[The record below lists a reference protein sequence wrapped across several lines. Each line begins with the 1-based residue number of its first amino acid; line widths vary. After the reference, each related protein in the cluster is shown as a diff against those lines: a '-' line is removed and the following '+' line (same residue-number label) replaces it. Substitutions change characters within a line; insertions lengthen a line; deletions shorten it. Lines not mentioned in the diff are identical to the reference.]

1 MPKSKELRVLPVV
14 SPAGILVA
22 ENGRLGGH
30 MARALLVDDDSSGL
44 GALAELIEREGF
56 ITTTAMTLADGRARI
71 DDAQPDVVLTDLMLP
86 DGSGLELVEAAAT
99 IGAQVVLITGHASV
113 ETAVEALRR
122 GATDYLTK
130 PVDLARLKTILANVA
145 RTRELQAEIGSL
157 RGELRKL
164 GRFGP
169 LIGASAAM
177 GTVYDLI
184 ARVAPTDATVCI
196 LGESGTGKEV
206 VAQAVYEL
214 SRRRKGP
221 FVPVNCGAVSPTLIE
236 STLFGHEKGSF
247 TGAERT
253 HRGVFEQASGGT
265 LFLDEVSEM
274 PVELQVKLLRVLETG
289 TVMRI
294 GGESPIAIDVR
305 VIAATNRA
313 PEQSIQEGKL
323 RGDLWYRLN
332 VFPISLPPLRERVGD
347 IEVLAEHFLAELN
360 AAQGTSKRWGPT
372 GWTALLRYGWPGNVR
387 ELKNLVHRA
396 YILAEEEIGADCLPP
411 DLLGSLRSV
420 NVLRSS
426 QPAEMGTPLTVRVGS
441 TVADVEQQL
450 IMATLD
456 ACGGN
461 KQKAAELLGVSL
473 KTIYNRLN
481 AYREHRAA

>member
-1 MPKSKELRVLPVV
+1 MP
-14 SPAGILVA
+14 
-22 ENGRLGGH
+22 H
-30 MARALLVDDDSSGL
+30 ALLIDDDPSGL
-44 GALAELIEREGF
+44 GALAELIEHEGF
-56 ITTTAMTLADGRARI
+56 AVTTATTLAEGRARI
-71 DDAQPDVVLTDLMLP
+71 DEAPPDVVLTDLMLP
-86 DGSGLELVEAAAT
+86 DGSGLEVMEAAAGA
-99 IGAQVVLITGHASV
+99 GAQVVLITGHASV

-130 PVDLARLKTILANVA
+130 PIDLARLKTILANVA

-177 GTVYDLI
+177 NVVYDLI

-274 PVELQVKLLRVLETG
+274 PAELQVKLLRVLETG

-294 GGESPIAIDVR
+294 GGETPIGIDVR
-305 VIAATNRA
+305 VIAATNRV
-313 PEQSIQEGKL
+313 PEQAIQEGRL

-332 VFPISLPPLRERVGD
+332 VFPIGLPPLRERGGD

-360 AAQGTSKRWGPT
+360 AGQGTAKRWGASAR
-372 GWTALLRYGWPGNVR
+372 TALGRYGWPGNVR

-396 YILAEEEIGADCLPP
+396 FILAEEEIGAETLPV
-411 DLLGSLRSV
+411 DVAGSAVAANFSRDI
-420 NVLRSS
+420 
-426 QPAEMGTPLTVRVGS
+426 QPEIGTALTVRVGS
-441 TVADVEQQL
+441 TVAEVEQRL
-450 IMATLD
+450 ILATLA
-456 ACGGN
+456 ACTGN
-461 KQKAAELLGVSL
+461 KQKAAEILGVSL

>member
-1 MPKSKELRVLPVV
+1 MPS
-14 SPAGILVA
+14 ALVI
-22 ENGRLGGH
+22 E
-30 MARALLVDDDSSGL
+30 DDRSS
-44 GALAELIEREGF
+44 LAALIELVEGEGF
-56 ITTTAMTLADGRARI
+56 TARGADGVHAARRAISQRP
-71 DDAQPDVVLTDLMLP
+71 PDLVLTDMVLP
-86 DGSGLELVEAAAT
+86 DGSGLELVEEAAGV
-99 IGAQVVLITGHASV
+99 GAQVVLITGHASV

-122 GATDYLTK
+122 GAMDYLTK
-130 PVDLARLKTILANVA
+130 PVDLARLKTILANVS

-169 LIGASAAM
+169 LIGASTAM
-177 GTVYDLI
+177 GVVYDMI

-196 LGESGTGKEV
+196 VGESGTGKEV
-206 VAQAVYEL
+206 VAQAVHEL

-247 TGAERT
+247 TGAERM

-265 LFLDEVSEM
+265 LFLDEVSET
-274 PVELQVKLLRVLETG
+274 PSELQVKLLRVLETG

-294 GGESPIAIDVR
+294 GGEVPITIDVR
-305 VIAATNRA
+305 VVAATNRV
-313 PEQSIQEGKL
+313 PEQAIQEGKL
-323 RGDLWYRLN
+323 REDLWYRLN
-332 VFPISLPPLRERVGD
+332 VFPIGLPPLRERAGD

-360 AAQGTSKRWGPT
+360 AGEGTTKRWSVPARA
-372 GWTALLRYGWPGNVR
+372 ALLRYGWPGNVR
-387 ELKNLVHRA
+387 ELKNLAHRA
-396 YILAEEEIGADCLPP
+396 YILGEGEIGAECLPAE
-411 DLLGSLRSV
+411 LLGSLLVAQVARQAGPTE
-420 NVLRSS
+420 L
-426 QPAEMGTPLTVRVGS
+426 GTALSVRVGS

-450 IMATLD
+450 IMATLE

-481 AYREHRAA
+481 AYRENRAA